1 MTFLGLT
8 MKRIAAALLFALAV
22 KAHAA
27 MAPFVVQDIRIDGLS
42 RISEGTIFN
51 YLPVERGDTID
62 QMRVAEAIRAL
73 YRTGFFDDVA
83 LSRQGDILVVT
94 VKERPAISKLTLSGN
109 KEIKEEDLRKGLTEI
124 GLAEGEVYS
133 RVALERVTQEL
144 TRQYNNR
151 GKYNVSITPAV
162 REIDRNRV
170 EIDIVVAEGKAARI
184 KSINI
189 VGNQAFDIDDLTED
203 FEQDTSNWTSWYS
216 RDDQYSREKF
226 TGDLEKLVSYYQ
238 DRGYLDFDIDST
250 QVTISPDRR
259 NIYITANI
267 REGEIYTVRDVR
279 LTGELV
285 LEEEN
290 LQKLVL
296 IKAGDVYS
304 RGKIER
310 TTDAISAVLGNIG
323 YAFAEVTPIPEVDE
337 EAREVGITLLVN
349 PGKRVY
355 VRRVTFKG
363 NTRTEDEV
371 LRREMRQ
378 FEGAWFS
385 QAAIDRSKVRLQR
398 LGYFENVEI
407 ETPRVPGSEDL
418 IDVEVT
424 LEERPTGAFQFGVGY
439 SQLQGLITNLS
450 VQQDNF
456 LGTGNRA
463 ALNLQH
469 NDYYKRIDLGYTN
482 PYITED
488 GLSLGYN
495 ASYREL
501 DFGDQNLVQYTSD
514 TAAFNAFFGLPLT
527 ETDTLSLSFGI
538 DSTKINA
545 IPGISP
551 DFIFDYLLRVAAS
564 ADNLEQRTFHAW
576 RVEAGWA
583 RDSRNRYFNPT
594 RGSFQQVGAEIILPG
609 STQEYYKLYYRFG
622 RYFPVTSWLT
632 LLASGDIGYG
642 DGYGNAVPFRDC
654 TPLVVDPGVELPPD
668 PCSEG
673 SRLPFFENFYAGGVR
688 SIRGFEDNSLG
699 PRDDQTL
706 RPIGGAFRTIGT
718 VEAILPT
725 PFQRASES
733 TRLSWFVDFGNV
745 YPSVNDF
752 EFREYRIST
761 GLSFQWRAPVGP
773 IVLNFA
779 YPIQHDRD
787 DEVERFQ
794 FTFGSLF

>member
-1 MTFLGLT
+1 
-8 MKRIAAALLFALAV
+8 MKRLAASILLTLALQ
-22 KAHAA
+22 AHAA
-27 MAPFVVQDIRIDGLS
+27 VDPFVVQDIRIDGLS
-42 RISEGTIFN
+42 RISEGTVFN
-51 YLPVERGDTID
+51 YLPVERGDRLD
-62 QMRVAEAIRAL
+62 QARVSESIRAL

-83 LSRQGDILVVT
+83 LGRQGDILVVT
-94 VKERPAISKLTLSGN
+94 VKERPAISKLTLTGN
-109 KEIKEEDLRKGLTEI
+109 KEIKEEDLLRGLSEI
-124 GLAEGEVYS
+124 GLAEGEVYN
-133 RVALERVTQEL
+133 RLAIDRVTQEL

-151 GKYNVSITPAV
+151 GKYNVSITPTV
-162 REIDRNRV
+162 NEIDRNRV
-170 EIDIVVAEGKAARI
+170 EIAIVIAEGKAARI
-184 KSINI
+184 KHINI
-189 VGNQAFDIDDLTED
+189 VGNEAFDQDELTGG
-203 FEQDTSNWTSWYS
+203 FEQDSTNWTSWYT

-226 TGDLEKLVSYYQ
+226 TGDLETLVSFYQ

-250 QVTISPDRR
+250 QITISPDRR
-259 NIYITANI
+259 NIYITASV
-267 REGEIYTVRDVR
+267 REGEIYTVNDVR

-290 LQKLVL
+290 LRRLVF
-296 IKAGDVYS
+296 IQPGEVYS
-304 RGKIER
+304 RRKVER
-310 TTDAISAVLGNIG
+310 TSEAISALLGNIG
-323 YAFAEVTPIPEVDE
+323 YAFAEVNPIPEIDE
-337 EAREVGITLLVN
+337 EKREVGITFLVN

-355 VRRVTFKG
+355 VRRVVFKG
-363 NTRTEDEV
+363 NTRTEDQV

-385 QAAIDRSKVRLQR
+385 QAAIDRSKIRLQR

-418 IDVEVT
+418 IDVEVS

-439 SQLQGLITNLS
+439 SQLQGILTSLS

-463 ALNLQH
+463 AINLQ
-469 NDYYKRIDLGYTN
+469 NNRYYKRIDLSYTN

-488 GLSLGYN
+488 GLSIGYN

-501 DFGDQNLVQYTSD
+501 DYGDQNLVQYTAD
-514 TAAFNAFFGLPLT
+514 TAAFNTFFGLPLT
-527 ETDTLSLSFGI
+527 ETDTLSLSIGI

-545 IPGISP
+545 IPGLTP
-551 DFIFDYLLRVAAS
+551 DFIFDYLIRVAA
-564 ADNLEQRTFHAW
+564 ANDNLEQRTFHAW
-576 RVEAGWA
+576 RIEAGWS
-583 RDSRNRYFNPT
+583 RDSRNRFFNPT
-594 RGSFQQVGAEIILPG
+594 RGSFQQVGAEVVLPG

-622 RYFPVTSWLT
+622 RYFPVASWLT
-632 LLASGDIGYG
+632 LLATGDLAYG
-642 DGYGNAVPFRDC
+642 DGYGNAVPINDC
-654 TPLVVDPGVELPPD
+654 TPLAVDPGVELPPE

-699 PRDDQTL
+699 PRDTQTN

-718 VEAILPT
+718 LEAILPT
-725 PFQRASES
+725 PFQAASES

-745 YPSVNDF
+745 YPSVDDF

-779 YPIQHDRD
+779 YPIQKDRN